1 VAGPKVQIIQP
12 SGDLRKRAVNFKTG
26 FGVVLSTGETQKLQN
41 VVEKSSEKFVR
52 DIGATLRKLR
62 EDLAALPEGELL
74 TRDMLQRVGN
84 DAVDIKGLGGTF
96 KFPLLTQIAKSLH
109 DYVLQIQT
117 PSAWN
122 AVIVGHHIDALYVV
136 LAQRITGFGGQV
148 ESELLAAL
156 RAASAKY
163 K

>member
-12 SGDLRKRAVNFKTG
+12 TGELRKRAVNFKTG
-26 FGVVLSTGETQKLQN
+26 FGVVLSLAETQKLQN
-41 VVEKSSEKFVR
+41 VVEKSTEKFVR
-52 DIGATLRKLR
+52 DIGATLRKMR
-62 EDLAALPEGELL
+62 EDLAALPEGEIL
-74 TRDMLQRVGN
+74 TNDMLARVAN

-96 KFPLLTQIAKSLH
+96 KFPLLTQIAASLH
-109 DYVLQIQT
+109 DYVQQIET

-148 ESELLAAL
+148 ESEVLVAL
-156 RAASAKY
+156 RTASAKY

>member
-1 VAGPKVQIIQP
+1 MAAPKVQIIQP

-26 FGVVLSTGETQKLQN
+26 VGIVLSSVETQMLQH
-41 VVEKSSEKFVR
+41 VVEKSTDKFVR
-52 DIGATLRKLR
+52 DIGTTLRSLR
-62 EDLAALPEGELL
+62 EDMAALPEGEPP
-74 TRDMLQRVGN
+74 TQAMLERVGK

-109 DYVLQIQT
+109 DYVLQIRE

-122 AVIVGHHIDALYVV
+122 AVIIGHHIDALYVV
-136 LAQRITGFGGQV
+136 LVQRITGFGGQV
-148 ESELLAAL
+148 ETELLSAL

>member
-26 FGVVLSTGETQKLQN
+26 FGVVLSAGETQKLQN

-74 TRDMLQRVGN
+74 TLEMLQRVGK

-109 DYVLQIQT
+109 DYVLQIKT

-136 LAQRITGFGGQV
+136 LAQRITGFGGQI

>member
-1 VAGPKVQIIQP
+1 MAGQKVQIIQP

-26 FGVVLSTGETQKLQN
+26 FGVVLSAGETQKLQT

-62 EDLAALPEGELL
+62 EDLAALPEGETL
-74 TRDMLQRVGN
+74 TREMLQRVGN
-84 DAVDIKGLGGTF
+84 DAIDIKGLGGTF

-109 DYVLQIQT
+109 DYVLQIKT

-148 ESELLAAL
+148 ESELLVAL

>member
-1 VAGPKVQIIQP
+1 MAGPKVQIIQP
-12 SGDLRKRAVNFKTG
+12 TGELRKRAVNFKTG
-26 FGVVLSTGETQKLQN
+26 FGVVLSLAETQKLQN
-41 VVEKSSEKFVR
+41 VVEKSTEKFVR
-52 DIGATLRKLR
+52 DIGATLRKMR
-62 EDLAALPEGELL
+62 EDLAALPEGEIL
-74 TRDMLQRVGN
+74 TNDMLARVAN

-96 KFPLLTQIAKSLH
+96 KFPLLTQIAASLH
-109 DYVLQIQT
+109 DYVQQIET

-148 ESELLAAL
+148 ESEVLVAL
-156 RAASAKY
+156 RTASAKY

>member
-1 VAGPKVQIIQP
+1 VPPSKVQIIQP

-26 FGVVLSTGETQKLQN
+26 FGVVLSAGETQKLQN

-52 DIGATLRKLR
+52 DIGAALRKLR
-62 EDLAALPEGELL
+62 EDLAALPEGEPLSMA
-74 TRDMLQRVGN
+74 MLQRVAK

-96 KFPLLTQIAKSLH
+96 KFPLLTQIGKSLH
-109 DYVLQIQT
+109 DYVLQIKA
-117 PSAWN
+117 PSGWN

-136 LAQRITGFGGQV
+136 LAQRITGFGGQI

-156 RAASAKY
+156 RAASQKY

>member
-12 SGDLRKRAVNFKTG
+12 TGELRKRAVNFKTG
-26 FGVVLSTGETQKLQN
+26 FGVVLSLAETQKLQN
-41 VVEKSSEKFVR
+41 VVEKSTEKFVR
-52 DIGATLRKLR
+52 DIGATLRKMR
-62 EDLAALPEGELL
+62 EDLTALPEGEIL
-74 TRDMLQRVGN
+74 TNDMLARVAN

-96 KFPLLTQIAKSLH
+96 KFPLLTQIAASLH
-109 DYVLQIQT
+109 DYVQQIET

-148 ESELLAAL
+148 ESEVLVAL
-156 RAASAKY
+156 RTASAKY

>member
-1 VAGPKVQIIQP
+1 MAGPKVQIIQP
-12 SGDLRKRAVNFKTG
+12 TGELRKRAVNFKTG
-26 FGVVLSTGETQKLQN
+26 FGVVLSLAETQKLQN
-41 VVEKSSEKFVR
+41 VVEKSTEKFVR
-52 DIGATLRKLR
+52 DIGATLRKMR
-62 EDLAALPEGELL
+62 EDLTALPEGEIL
-74 TRDMLQRVGN
+74 TNDMLARVAN

-96 KFPLLTQIAKSLH
+96 KFPLLTQIAASLH
-109 DYVLQIQT
+109 DYVQQIET

-148 ESELLAAL
+148 ESEVLVAL
-156 RAASAKY
+156 RTASAKY

>member
-1 VAGPKVQIIQP
+1 MAGPKVQIIQP

-26 FGVVLSTGETQKLQN
+26 FGVVLSAGETQKLQN

-62 EDLAALPEGELL
+62 EDLAVLPEGEIL
-74 TRDMLQRVGN
+74 TPDMLQRVSN

-136 LAQRITGFGGQV
+136 LAQRITGFGGQI

-156 RAASAKY
+156 RAASSKY

>member
-1 VAGPKVQIIQP
+1 MAGPKVQIIQP

-26 FGVVLSTGETQKLQN
+26 FGVVLSAGETQKLQN

-62 EDLAALPEGELL
+62 EDLAALPEGEIL
-74 TRDMLQRVGN
+74 TNDMLARVAN

-96 KFPLLTQIAKSLH
+96 KFPLLTQIAASLH
-109 DYVLQIQT
+109 DYVQKIET

-148 ESELLAAL
+148 ESEVLVAL
-156 RAASAKY
+156 RTASAKY

>member
-1 VAGPKVQIIQP
+1 MASPKVQIIQP

-26 FGVVLSTGETQKLQN
+26 FGVVLSAGETQKLQN

-62 EDLAALPEGELL
+62 EDLAALPEGEVL
-74 TRDMLQRVGN
+74 TRDMLARVGN
-84 DAVDIKGLGGTF
+84 DAIDIKGLGGTF
-96 KFPLLTQIAKSLH
+96 RFPLLTQITKSLH
-109 DYVLQIQT
+109 DYVLQIKT

-136 LAQRITGFGGQV
+136 LAQRITGFGGQI